1 MKHTYLAP
9 ELEVLELITKDGLL
23 LPLSGGTA
31 GETGEPGS
39 VFNPGN
45 IFDGGIM

>member
-9 ELEVLELITKDGLL
+9 ELEVLELNTEDGLL
-23 LPLSGGTA
+23 LPLSGGVA
-31 GETGEPGS
+31 GEPGEPGS
-39 VFNPGN
+39 VFNPGD

>member
-23 LPLSGGTA
+23 LPLSGGT
-31 GETGEPGS
+31 GTGSNMLDPDMTQDPFS
-39 VFNPGN
+39 VLF
-45 IFDGGIM
+45 